1 MTAENS
7 ASTASPWSQIC
18 VFLCWLFCYSLS
30 SFARPRFNLCASRA
44 EQELDNLLCLSTI
57 KLMAAWAQ
65 LQQTALLQQEWD
77 ALFLFSCG
85 FGNTEFALY
94 LFALLRLYLF
104 ISACSDLHADLPRD
118 CYVLICVW
126 MIQLYSSSPLRHQ
139 KLTSFCRMEEFD
151 TWDRNIHEHGSK
163 LMRLAGK
170 YFYLVKENALMQMW
184 IQEVINIKGNSISK
198 LHRET
203 ENITRYL

>member
-1 MTAENS
+1 
-7 ASTASPWSQIC
+7 
-18 VFLCWLFCYSLS
+18 
-30 SFARPRFNLCASRA
+30 
-44 EQELDNLLCLSTI
+44 
-57 KLMAAWAQ
+57 
-65 LQQTALLQQEWD
+65 
-77 ALFLFSCG
+77 
-85 FGNTEFALY
+85 
-94 LFALLRLYLF
+94 
-104 ISACSDLHADLPRD
+104 
-118 CYVLICVW
+118 
-126 MIQLYSSSPLRHQ
+126 
-139 KLTSFCRMEEFD
+139 MEEFD